1 MINLN
6 TGGGGG
12 AEEETCASSTTEA
25 EPVPAN
31 LLFVIDSSGSM
42 NCNPPD
48 GDAELGA
55 RCARY
60 PVQEDPNRPTK
71 WQVVRAA
78 LETTLA
84 ALTDQPRLSAGLAL
98 FPSGSECG
106 VSSTPSVPIA
116 TLDTVHV
123 GKISE
128 ALASV
133 APDGETP
140 LVGGTILSY
149 AHLAEELRA
158 RNLGGNSFV
167 ILLTD
172 GAETC
177 APSLLD
183 QLVTE
188 DVPNARLFDI
198 RTFVI
203 GAPGSESARGLL
215 SRVAF
220 EGGTA
225 RSEDCDHGDLQS
237 SSGDCHF
244 DMTASRDF
252 GAELAATLGAITAAE
267 AISCT
272 LAVPHSPGGG
282 EVDLDK
288 VNVKFTP
295 AEGEPIDIL
304 NDTTSGCADG
314 ADGWQY
320 SADRSQILLC
330 GEACGRVRATR
341 GELRIVLGCP
351 TVTVR

>member
-1 MINLN
+1 MVNPN
-6 TGGGGG
+6 AGAGGMD
-12 AEEETCASSTTEA
+12 EETCASSTTRA
-25 EPVPAN
+25 EPVPSN
-31 LLFVIDSSGSM
+31 LLFVMDTSGSM

-48 GDAELGA
+48 GDEELGA

-60 PVQEDPNRPTK
+60 PIQEDRKRPTK
-71 WQVVRAA
+71 WQVVKSA

-84 ALTDQPRLSAGLAL
+84 ALTDQPRLSAGVAL

-106 VSSTPSVPIA
+106 VGTMPSVPIA
-116 TLDTVHV
+116 PLDSAQVAA
-123 GKISE
+123 ISK

-133 APDGETP
+133 TPEGETP

-149 AHLAEELRA
+149 AHLADELRA
-158 RNLGGNSFV
+158 RHLGGNSFV

-183 QLVTE
+183 ELVEE

-203 GAPGSESARGLL
+203 GAPGSEAARGLL
-215 SRVAF
+215 SRIAF

-225 RSEDCDHGDLQS
+225 RSEDCEHEDIDAS
-237 SSGDCHF
+237 TGDCHF
-244 DMTASRDF
+244 DMTGSRDF
-252 GAELAATLGAITAAE
+252 GAELADALAQITATE
-267 AISCT
+267 VISCT
-272 LAVPHSPGGG
+272 LAVPTSPGGG

-288 VNVKFTP
+288 VNITFTP
-295 AEGEPIDIL
+295 ESGEPLDIL
-304 NDTTSGCADG
+304 NDSTSACAEG

-320 SADRSQILLC
+320 SEDRKQIVLC
-330 GEACGRVRATR
+330 GEACSRVRATR